1 MIIRK
6 GAEAEIHLSTWQDRK
21 VIAKRRVPKKYRI
34 EALDQELRSKR
45 TKMEAKLISDAR
57 AIGIPTP
64 IIFDVD
70 SREAVIIMEYIEGE
84 RVKDILNKLSSLE
97 RQETCNKIGRSIGKL
112 HKNNIIH
119 GDLTTSNMISRDDWI
134 YFIDFSL
141 GEISEEIEKKGVDV
155 HVLMEAYESTHP
167 CILEDFEYIME
178 GYRTE
183 FNNAQEVEDKI
194 REIISRGRYT

>member
-6 GAEAEIHLSTWQDRK
+6 GAEAEIHLSTWQEKK
-21 VIAKRRVPKKYRI
+21 VIAKSRVPKKYRI

-45 TKMEAKLISDAR
+45 TKMESKLISEAR
-57 AIGIPTP
+57 SIGIPTP
-64 IIFDVD
+64 VIFDID
-70 SREAVIIMEYIEGE
+70 TSDAVIIMEYIDGE
-84 RVKDILNKLSSLE
+84 RVKDVLNDISAADRKNI
-97 RQETCNKIGRSIGKL
+97 CYKIGTLIGRL

-119 GDLTTSNMISRDDWI
+119 GDLTTSNMIFRDGVI

-141 GEISEEIEKKGVDV
+141 GEKSEEIEAKGVDI

-167 CILEDFEYIME
+167 CILDDFRYIME
-178 GYRTE
+178 GYHSE
-183 FNNAQEVEDKI
+183 FDGAQEVEDKI